1 MRSETRD
8 RLTTVSKTMM
18 FGCIDRAFDDLETL
32 EDYGHII
39 EELGAEM
46 PEGLMAD
53 IKAIRGQCRELYNK
67 LDRWTDDTFD
77 ISEMLADREAEE

>member
-8 RLTTVSKTMM
+8 RLTTVSKTIM

-32 EDYGHII
+32 EDYGHTI

-46 PEGLMAD
+46 PDGLMAD

-77 ISEMLADREAEE
+77 VSEMLADREAEE